1 MNNVIAESLSGH
13 LGRQLLHWAV
23 TQADLWYLAYRCADF
38 VTKIHEPLE
47 RGVAVLDHLLT
58 LEEEELPTYGQFY
71 MEPIEENRQNLQDEY
86 YGLYRAGKNF
96 FYIILKK
103 NCNLISF
110 CKVLVPLDFYMFT
123 NFRLI

>member
-58 LEEEELPTYGQFY
+58 LEEEELPTYGHFY

-86 YGLYRAGKNF
+86 YGIYRTG
-96 FYIILKK
+96 KK
-103 NCNLISF
+103 NHLIKIIVKNL
-110 CKVLVPLDFYMFT
+110 
-123 NFRLI
+123 